1 MINHM
6 FKNGYRE
13 IELKLPTDYDEVLII
28 KNIQKKL
35 GLKKFDYKILK
46 KSLDARK
53 KNKIVYLLKIGV
65 FSPEIKGSILEP
77 MPALNIIR
85 QTRKQKIIVVGNG
98 PAGFF
103 CAYALAKAGFS
114 VTVLEQGC
122 ALEQRVKDIES
133 FEQTGVLKANSN
145 YVFGEGGAGT
155 FSDGKL
161 TTRTK
166 NITAQKAFVLDTLIQ
181 AGAPAE
187 INYLN
192 HPHLGSDNLKRI
204 VKNLR
209 AKFQDLG
216 GQIIFETKVL
226 DFRLDADNKVTLITK
241 KEAYTTD
248 YVFFAPGNSAYDTYK
263 MLLKNNLEFN
273 TKPFAIGVRVEH
285 LQTEIN
291 QAQWQTPA
299 LNGVKAAEYRLTYTT
314 KDNYPVYSFCMCP
327 GGKILCAASTPG
339 QNNVNGAS
347 NYLRNSLWANSAIV
361 VGLNLN
367 TLFNKELTAMEALAW
382 VEALEKKAFS
392 IQDSYAAPFNRIED
406 FTQEKITTVPVSSSY
421 NFPLIPYDYKQLLP
435 PQVEGALREG
445 LIHFSKKIKNFEQG
459 IMVGLET
466 KTSPPIQVN
475 RNEDYTCNEQKN
487 IYVIGEGSGH
497 ASGIITSAADGLKA
511 ALNLIAKLN
520 L

>member
-1 MINHM
+1 M

-299 LNGVKAAEYRLTYTT
+299 LNGVKAA
-314 KDNYPVYSFCMCP
+314 
-327 GGKILCAASTPG
+327 
-339 QNNVNGAS
+339 
-347 NYLRNSLWANSAIV
+347 
-361 VGLNLN
+361 
-367 TLFNKELTAMEALAW
+367 
-382 VEALEKKAFS
+382 
-392 IQDSYAAPFNRIED
+392 
-406 FTQEKITTVPVSSSY
+406 
-421 NFPLIPYDYKQLLP
+421 
-435 PQVEGALREG
+435 
-445 LIHFSKKIKNFEQG
+445 
-459 IMVGLET
+459 
-466 KTSPPIQVN
+466 
-475 RNEDYTCNEQKN
+475 
-487 IYVIGEGSGH
+487 
-497 ASGIITSAADGLKA
+497 
-511 ALNLIAKLN
+511 
-520 L
+520 